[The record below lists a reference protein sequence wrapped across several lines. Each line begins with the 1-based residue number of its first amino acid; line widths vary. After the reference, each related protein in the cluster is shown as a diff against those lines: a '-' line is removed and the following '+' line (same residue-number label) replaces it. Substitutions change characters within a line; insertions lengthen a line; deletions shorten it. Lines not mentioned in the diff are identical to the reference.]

1 MRPTVLLFALAVA
14 SGAAHGQVTR
24 YVTDSL
30 KLESRSGPG
39 VSNRIV
45 KMLRSGTPVQ
55 VFEQRDGWS
64 RIEIAGEGEAWILS
78 RYLMDDPSARNQVA
92 DAKAMREGVEGRVS
106 SIREQLSIATGTVE
120 SLEAER
126 SQLAERAQALAA
138 ELEQLKRTAASA
150 VAVKNDNERL
160 RRTSADN
167 ERTLQELREDYLL
180 IKNSRERDW
189 FIAGAAVLFGGI
201 VLGLIIPK
209 LRFRRR
215 RGWGEL

>member
-1 MRPTVLLFALAVA
+1 MRPTVLLFVLAVA

-39 VSNRIV
+39 VGNRIV

-55 VFEQRDGWS
+55 VVEQRDGWS

-78 RYLMDDPSARNQVA
+78 RYLMDEASARDQVA
-92 DAKAMREGVEGRVS
+92 DAQAMREGVEGRIS
-106 SIREQLSIATGTVE
+106 SIREQRGTATETVAI
-120 SLEAER
+120 LEAER

-160 RRTSADN
+160 RRTSAN
-167 ERTLQELREDYLL
+167 NARTLQDLREDYVVL
-180 IKNSRERDW
+180 KKSRERDW

>member
-1 MRPTVLLFALAVA
+1 MRPTVLLILLAVA
-14 SGAAHGQVTR
+14 SSAAYAQATR

-30 KLESRSGPG
+30 KLESRSGPR

-45 KMLRSGTPVQ
+45 KMLRSGTALTIL
-55 VFEQRDGWS
+55 EERDGWS
-64 RIEIAGEGEAWILS
+64 RFETEGESEAWILS
-78 RYLMDDPSARNQVA
+78 RYLMDEPSARNQVA
-92 DAKAMREGVEGRVS
+92 EAKAMREGVETRIE
-106 SIREQLSIATGTVE
+106 SIREQLETATDTAQ
-120 SLEAER
+120 SLEIER
-126 SQLAERAQALAA
+126 SQLSEREQALAT

-150 VAVKNDNERL
+150 VAVQDENERL
-160 RRTSADN
+160 RRTSADS
-167 ERTLQELREDYLL
+167 EQGLQDLREDYLL
-180 IKNSRERDW
+180 LKQSRERDW